1 MISHKSADELKKIFK
16 EEYKTNL
23 TDDEAKEV
31 GQRLIDYFSLLI
43 KIDNK
48 AKIVKR

>member
-1 MISHKSADELKKIFK
+1 MISQKSADELKKKFK

-23 TDDEAKEV
+23 TSDEAKEV
-31 GQRLIDYFSLLI
+31 GQRLVDYFSLLI
-43 KIDNK
+43 EIDNK